1 MKRPL
6 LPAAIILIL
15 LGLILWRESRA
26 GFLRD
31 LDHAVAKWNYAAMG
45 GETVVAPAVVL
56 VLQGGIRGEELSTLD
71 VGLFTR
77 AAARLEVA
85 VAGVAAWEIASAQV
99 RLVPPA
105 KPANA
110 SENTAPHFLGG
121 TLLLPQPTVSGQT
134 SASLKF
140 ASSPP
145 AEWQLPRFA
154 GSYSNFPEG
163 VGWQTGFLNL
173 PDRGPNSDPTVGY
186 LLLAEFSGQPVP
198 SFALAAALGSSP
210 DTPLRI
216 SDSGSMLWGNFLV
229 PLQPGGILIPGAG
242 LLRKLHRVDMDDL
255 LLEAERREKNLP
267 GDENLRQVLA
277 GSVAILGTLAQDEEI
292 LTAPGSARRLS
303 LVELQGLALQSLF
316 SALEPP
322 CAPWW
327 VGGLILLCLLP
338 LLLGLWFIPPGTASL
353 VATLLLCG
361 SLLLGGALAV
371 QTQILFPAML
381 PSVLWPAAALLR
393 HVLRRPRIS
402 AAALGK

>member
-31 LDHAVAKWNYAAMG
+31 LEHALAKWTYAAMG

-110 SENTAPHFLGG
+110 AENTAPHFLGG
-121 TLLLPQPTVSGQT
+121 TLLLPQPPVSGQT
-134 SASLKF
+134 PARLDF

-145 AEWQLPRFA
+145 AEWQLPGFA
-154 GSYSNFPEG
+154 GSYSNFPAG
-163 VGWQTGFLNL
+163 MGWQTGFLNL
-173 PDRGPNSDPTVGY
+173 PDRGPKSDPAGGY
-186 LLLAEFSGQPVP
+186 LLLAELSGQPVP
-198 SFALAAALGSSP
+198 SLALAAALGSAP

-216 SDSGSMLWGNFLV
+216 SDSGSLLWGNFLV

-242 LLRKLHRVDMDDL
+242 LLGKLHRVDMDDL

-267 GDENLRQVLA
+267 GDESLRQVLA
-277 GSVAILGTLAQDEEI
+277 GSVALLGTLAQDEEI

-303 LVELQGLALQSLF
+303 LVEFQGLALQSLF

-327 VGGLILLCLLP
+327 AGGLILLCLLP
-338 LLLGLWFIPPGTASL
+338 LLLGLWFIPPDTASF
-353 VATLLLCG
+353 VATLLFCG

-371 QTQILFPAML
+371 QTQILFPALL

-402 AAALGK
+402 AAAPVK